1 MNFENIKEFPV
12 TIYSNLEKYNDVLS
26 KARVRI
32 FYKGFNR
39 NGTYITEQFAE
50 KLILTLPYA
59 PIKGIYEDG
68 DFTDHGS
75 ARTEG
80 RAYGVVM
87 GKDEIDFAWEVHL
100 DEDGEEREYAC
111 ANVLLWTGLYEEAK
125 EIPGKSQSMELYEP
139 SIQGSVLI
147 RDGRRCFEY
156 TDACFLGLQALGELV
171 EPCFEGSA
179 FYSLY
184 SSLKD
189 TLNEI
194 EKYTTLKQQE
204 EENKGGQLEMPNVSF
219 KLSDNQK
226 CNAIFNAL
234 NPAFNEEG
242 GWVIEYSILD
252 IYENYALCFKYE
264 TGTYEQVDYVKN
276 DAEDTVTIGERRKCY
291 IVDITENEKAAL
303 DALHAMNNGTFEKVD
318 ENFVAANSFDEEKQ
332 NYELK
337 IEELNTSVST
347 LTTEKSDIQSQLD
360 TANEALNTLKT
371 ENEQLNQYKLDSE
384 NAQKQAVIDRYAEL
398 LSDETIARY
407 KENIGEYTIQSIE
420 KELAFEVVTANPTVF
435 SKNPQYLP
443 KDEPTD
449 GLAEILSKYKK

>member
-1 MNFENIKEFPV
+1 MNLSEIKEFPV

-50 KLILTLPYA
+50 KLISTLPYA

-68 DFTDHGS
+68 DFTTHGD

-87 GKDEIDFAWEVHL
+87 GKDEIDFAWEAHL

-156 TDACFLGLQALGELV
+156 TDACFLGLQALGDLV

-194 EKYTTLKQQE
+194 EKYTALKQKEEQE
-204 EENKGGQLEMPNVSF
+204 KGGLDMPNVTF
-219 KLSDNQK
+219 KLSDNEK
-226 CNAIFNAL
+226 HNKIFTSL

-242 GWVIEYSILD
+242 GWVIEYSVLD
-252 IYENYALCFKYE
+252 VYENYALCFNYE
-264 TGTYEQVDYVKN
+264 TGSYEQVDYTKN
-276 DAEDTVTIGERRKCY
+276 DAEDTVVLGERRKCY

-303 DALHAMNNGTFEKVD
+303 DALHAMNNGTFENVN
-318 ENFVAANSFDEEKQ
+318 ENFVAANSFDEQKQ
-332 NYELK
+332 NYEMQ
-337 IEELNTSVST
+337 IEELNTSVAT
-347 LTTEKSDIQSQLD
+347 LTTEKGDIQAQLD
-360 TANEALNTLKT
+360 TANESLNTLKT
-371 ENEQLNQYKLDSE
+371 ENEQLVEYKLQSE
-384 NAQKQAVIDRYAEL
+384 TAQKMAVIDSYSEMLDDAIINE
-398 LSDETIARY
+398 Y
-407 KENIGEYTIQSIE
+407 KENVGNYTVQSIE
-420 KELAFEVVTANPTVF
+420 KELAFELVKSNPTVF
-435 SKNPQYLP
+435 SKNPQYVP